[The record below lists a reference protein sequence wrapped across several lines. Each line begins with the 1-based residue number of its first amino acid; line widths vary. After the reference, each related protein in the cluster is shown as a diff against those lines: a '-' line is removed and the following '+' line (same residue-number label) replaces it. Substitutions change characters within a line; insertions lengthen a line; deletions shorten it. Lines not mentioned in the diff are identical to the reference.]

1 MARTQKKWSAAN
13 IKRFKELCGVFATR
27 DEICADMGLSPKT
40 LNRLINEHLHDEINP
55 DSDEPV
61 TFQDA
66 FSIYSAAARGS
77 LRRKQFELAMNGDRT
92 MLIWLGKQYLEQ
104 KDTKQTVEIED
115 DNTNA
120 EEAINDIIGRILDA
134 GAGITQSE

>member
-1 MARTQKKWSAAN
+1 
-13 IKRFKELCGVFATR
+13 
-27 DEICADMGLSPKT
+27 MGLSPKT

-55 DSDEPV
+55 DSEEPV

-66 FSIYSAAARGS
+66 FSVYSAAARGS

-104 KDTKQTVEIED
+104 KDTRQTVEID
-115 DNTNA
+115 DKTSNV
-120 EEAINDIIGRILDA
+120 EEAVNDIIGRILDA
-134 GAGITQSE
+134 PGAEPPQADG